1 MFRSAPRLRAELPLS
16 LGKIMSNSSSPRLRV
31 KTTSLPP
38 LRLPL
43 CLRVFVVSQVLFA
56 AGLCAAGQADGR
68 LDCYWIDVEGGAATL
83 IVTPQG
89 ESLLVDT
96 GHPGH
101 HDGDRIVRAV
111 VERAGLRRID
121 HLVVTHYH
129 IDHFGGAAT
138 LAKMLPIGAVYDNGD
153 WPELREPP
161 DEAYKS
167 FVCDRRVQ
175 LSAGDTLPL
184 RTAAAADAPSV
195 AVRCLAA
202 RQQII
207 NPPADGGVAGPH
219 CEHNDE
225 KPVDNSDNA
234 NSIVLRL
241 AFGRFDFFVAGDLT
255 WNVERRLV
263 CPLDLVGPVDVYQA
277 THHGLDA
284 SNHPAVVRTLSPTVA
299 VMSNGPTKG
308 CEPRTFAT
316 LRETPSIQAIYQV
329 HKNLRDDRQ
338 NNTADDCIA
347 NQSREC
353 QGQMIELSVDP
364 RGESFT
370 VRVPATGHERTFE
383 CR

>member
-1 MFRSAPRLRAELPLS
+1 MFRSTGRLLVIVAAITLAS
-16 LGKIMSNSSSPRLRV
+16 ARV
-31 KTTSLPP
+31 
-38 LRLPL
+38 
-43 CLRVFVVSQVLFA
+43 C
-56 AGLCAAGQADGR
+56 GAGQADGR
-68 LDCYWIDVEGGAATL
+68 LDFYWIDVEGGAATL

-89 ESLLVDT
+89 ESLLIDT

-129 IDHFGGAAT
+129 TDHFGGAAT

-161 DEAYKS
+161 DEAYKT
-167 FVCDRRVQ
+167 FACDRRVQ

-184 RTAAAADAPSV
+184 RRAAADDVPSI

-202 RQQII
+202 RQKIVS
-207 NPPADGGVAGPH
+207 PPQADGAGAVGGAGGPH
-219 CEHNDE
+219 CRQNDD

-241 AFGRFDFFVAGDLT
+241 AFGRFDFYVAGDLT
-255 WNVERRLV
+255 WNVERQLV
-263 CPLDLVGPVDVYQA
+263 CPFDLVGPVDAYQV

-284 SNHPAVVRTLSPTVA
+284 SNHPAVVRTLAPTVA
-299 VMSNGPTKG
+299 VMSNGSTKG

-316 LRETPSIQAIYQV
+316 LRETSSIQAIYQV

-347 NQSREC
+347 NHEREC
-353 QGQMIELSVDP
+353 QGQMIELSVDS
-364 RGESFT
+364 RGETFT
-370 VRVPATGHERTFE
+370 VRIPATGHERTFD